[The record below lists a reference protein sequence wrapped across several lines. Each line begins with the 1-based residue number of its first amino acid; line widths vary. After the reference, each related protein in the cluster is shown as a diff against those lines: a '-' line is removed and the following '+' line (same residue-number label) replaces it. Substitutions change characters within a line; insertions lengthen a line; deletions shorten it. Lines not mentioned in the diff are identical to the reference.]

1 MNANTSSYVNAQRKS
16 KSKDHSLFKSEY
28 NTKDEIKIKIKQE
41 KQKINYNI
49 IENKKIK
56 KENEYILEETNS
68 YLRKKEEELNDIY
81 KLKKDQNKNEIV
93 NKDINENKINKNK
106 STSNIDEYCD
116 KKKKLSLN
124 YLNPKKNQR

>member
-16 KSKDHSLFKSEY
+16 KSKDHLQIKADY
-28 NTKDEIKIKIKQE
+28 NPKDEIKIKIKQE
-41 KQKINYNI
+41 KQKINDNI

-106 STSNIDEYCD
+106 STSNIDEYLD
-116 KKKKLSLN
+116 KKN
-124 YLNPKKNQR
+124 HH

>member
-1 MNANTSSYVNAQRKS
+1 MNANISSYVNAQRKS

-28 NTKDEIKIKIKQE
+28 NLKDEIKIKIKQE

-68 YLRKKEEELNDIY
+68 YLRKKEELNDIY

-116 KKKKLSLN
+116 KKKLSLN
-124 YLNPKKNQR
+124 YLKSEKK

>member
-28 NTKDEIKIKIKQE
+28 NPKDEIKIKIKQE

-49 IENKKIK
+49 IENKNIK
-56 KENEYILEETNS
+56 KENEYIFEETNS
-68 YLRKKEEELNDIY
+68 YLRKKKEELNDIY

-106 STSNIDEYCD
+106 STSNIDEYLD
-116 KKKKLSLN
+116 KKN
-124 YLNPKKNQR
+124 HH

>member
-16 KSKDHSLFKSEY
+16 KSIDHSIFKSEY
-28 NTKDEIKIKIKQE
+28 NLKDKIKIKIKQE

-56 KENEYILEETNS
+56 KENEYIIEETNS

-106 STSNIDEYCD
+106 STSNIDEYLD
-116 KKKKLSLN
+116 KKN
-124 YLNPKKNQR
+124 HH